1 MNQVSSADGSQDPSQ
16 HPLVGRDEPAP
27 DGPPRP
33 SLIVFDVNETLSD
46 MSALGD
52 RFGEAGLSPQ
62 LAATWFAGLL
72 RDGFALTVT
81 GENPDFAQMASDSL
95 GGLLRARGVRDV
107 DGGVER
113 VMSAFMQ
120 LPLHP
125 DVVDGIRALG
135 DAGVRLVTLSN
146 GSTAVAEGLFER
158 NGILERFDRLL
169 SVQDAAAW
177 KPAAAAYRYA
187 LEECRADASESMLV
201 AVHPWDI
208 HGAHRAGLATGYI
221 NRTGALYPK
230 FFARPDVEAP
240 TLGELARA
248 LTADR
253 AG

>member
-1 MNQVSSADGSQDPSQ
+1 MNQASLGDRSHNA
-16 HPLVGRDEPAP
+16 LVERDEAAS
-27 DGPPRP
+27 DGPRRP

-46 MSALGD
+46 MSVLAD

-81 GENPDFAQMASDSL
+81 GENPDFAQVASDSL
-95 GGLLRARGVRDV
+95 VGLLRARGVPDV

-125 DVVDGIRALG
+125 DVVDGIRALS
-135 DAGVRLVTLSN
+135 DAGMRLVTLSN
-146 GSTAVAEGLFER
+146 GSTAVAEGLLQR
-158 NGILERFDRLL
+158 NGILERFERLL
-169 SVQDAAAW
+169 SVQDASAW

-187 LEECRADASESMLV
+187 MEECRASASESMLV

-208 HGAHRAGLATGYI
+208 HGAHKAGLASGLI
-221 NRTGALYPK
+221 NRTGALYPG

-240 TLGELARA
+240 TLVELARA
-248 LTADR
+248 LTGDR
-253 AG
+253 TG